1 MRNVGPRIIYL
12 HTGGSV
18 LQRPCLALYNCNA
31 ARTILATLAAF
42 LKVTVLDA
50 IPQYISNTCMFWV
63 SELSTPSESSGRRQS
78 EEAGCG
84 VLWVSEL
91 STPSESSGRRQS
103 EEAGCGV
110 GLKDD
115 ASAGVVTLLKCREAD
130 HR

>member
-84 VLWVSEL
+84 V
-91 STPSESSGRRQS
+91 
-103 EEAGCGV
+103 